1 MPNTTSAQ
9 GLAVAYLRGI
19 AAGIG
24 EGLVS
29 PRSVAAALG
38 VTVSELA
45 ELFARH
51 NLGEALAGMQA
62 GESGREAEGGSGVR

>member
-1 MPNTTSAQ
+1 MPNTASAQ
-9 GLAVAYLRGI
+9 GLAAAYLRGV

-38 VTVSELA
+38 VTDRELA
-45 ELFARH
+45 DLFVQH
-51 NLGEALAGMQA
+51 GLGEALGGRQA
-62 GESGREAEGGSGVR
+62 WDSRREAEGGSGAR